1 MIGWMLA
8 VALGCGSPETPAGG
22 HGTLVYS
29 GNVDGDIE
37 PCG

>member
-1 MIGWMLA
+1 MSAWMLA
-8 VALGCGSPETPAGG
+8 AFLACGRPDTPAGG

>member
-8 VALGCGSPETPAGG
+8 VGLACNRPDSPAGG
-22 HGTLVYS
+22 HGTLVLS